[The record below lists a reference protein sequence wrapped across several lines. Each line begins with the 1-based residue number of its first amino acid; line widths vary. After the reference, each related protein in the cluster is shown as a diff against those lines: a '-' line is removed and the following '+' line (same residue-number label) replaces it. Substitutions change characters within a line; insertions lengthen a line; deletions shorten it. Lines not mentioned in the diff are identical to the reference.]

1 MHHLT
6 VLIVPF
12 HFHHICLFF
21 LCFFLIDS
29 TEVTICINKE
39 VSLVYFSLLLK
50 GSSQRFLE
58 DMKKAKRMSLAENR
72 QLQRSERQLTKN
84 IRTSGLRI
92 RNAIPKDGNCL
103 FHAVADQINRVG
115 ERGYDHVGLRAL
127 AVNTLKDGLPGVSLQ
142 HEFTILILL
151 LK

>member
-1 MHHLT
+1 
-6 VLIVPF
+6 
-12 HFHHICLFF
+12 
-21 LCFFLIDS
+21 
-29 TEVTICINKE
+29 
-39 VSLVYFSLLLK
+39 
-50 GSSQRFLE
+50 
-58 DMKKAKRMSLAENR
+58 MSLAENR

-103 FHAVADQINRVG
+103 FHAVADQMDRVG
-115 ERGYDHVGLRAL
+115 EGGYDPVGLRAL

-142 HEFTILILL
+142 HIFTMKILL

>member
-1 MHHLT
+1 MS
-6 VLIVPF
+6 
-12 HFHHICLFF
+12 FF

-29 TEVTICINKE
+29 TKVTICIKKD
-39 VSLVYFSLLLK
+39 VSLVYFSLLSK

-103 FHAVADQINRVG
+103 FHAVADQMDRVG
-115 ERGYDHVGLRAL
+115 EGGYDHVGLRSL

-142 HEFTILILL
+142 HECKIKILL
-151 LK
+151 L